1 MNAVTGKPWKGLLA
15 LLLFGEL
22 ANFSPVRGGAVS
34 FDVQLHCTGRVQT
47 RSLSEG
53 VAAPML
59 YIRDQGV
66 GNLSQM
72 FYLTTANI

>member
-34 FDVQLHCTGRVQT
+34 FDVQLHCTGRVKREVCRRAQLHPCCT
-47 RSLSEG
+47 YATKVSETCHKC
-53 VAAPML
+53 
-59 YIRDQGV
+59 
-66 GNLSQM
+66 S
-72 FYLTTANI
+72 T